1 MVTVWGALDH
11 PNVLPLLGVTMTE
24 ARFVMVSRWM
34 EKGNIN
40 EFVEANPAADRLQ
53 LVCSSRG
60 AAVFA
65 YRYSLHDACS

>member
-34 EKGNIN
+34 ENGNIN
-40 EFVEANPAADRLQ
+40 EFVEANPDVDRLQ
-53 LVCSSRG
+53 LVCFSRG
-60 AAVFA
+60 AAVFV
-65 YRYSLHDACS
+65 YHYSSHDACS